1 MKKNLSHSILLVASY
16 ISMNPYETSY
26 VNKPQTYKHS
36 TVEYFLCGSP
46 ANHSLHRRNIPSPGT
61 KAYGPMVDLTDFF
74 GAFSAKQGF

>member
-1 MKKNLSHSILLVASY
+1 
-16 ISMNPYETSY
+16 MNPYETSY